1 MFKRSEKGFFGT
13 YVHRDEN
20 NNITGT
26 SEPNPLFRRE
36 MIHKDT
42 SGKVTGKSTPDFGGG
57 FVHYDESGNIVYYNR
72 SPYYISNNLQ
82 ERKYLLRSNS
92 GGYVPAVKHGEI
104 YINLINNKEIAFI
117 NGKAEGYIPSLE
129 YVTFGHGRSY
139 YL

>member
-26 SEPNPLFRRE
+26 SEPNPLFRKE

-57 FVHYDESGNIVYYNR
+57 FVHYDESGNKSTAALNTDYSLPNYLPGLYNDNCIFGRNR
-72 SPYYISNNLQ
+72 STVSSTTMCMGCRYKINQKL
-82 ERKYLLRSNS
+82 NS
-92 GGYVPAVKHGEI
+92 
-104 YINLINNKEIAFI
+104 L
-117 NGKAEGYIPSLE
+117 
-129 YVTFGHGRSY
+129 TT
-139 YL
+139 